1 MLKKHLDRWTPEN
14 HNASYPRITKDSQT
28 NFVTSSFWLE
38 DASYVRLKN
47 VSLGYNLP
55 KSWLNRI
62 GVSRIKVYVAGE
74 NLLTFCGLEDIDP
87 EESSTRGWSYT
98 NVKKVSLGLKV
109 SF

>member
-1 MLKKHLDRWTPEN
+1 MDTGKPQRKLST
-14 HNASYPRITKDSQT
+14 YYKDSQT

-38 DASYVRLKN
+38 DGSYVRLKN

-87 EESSTRGWSYT
+87 EESSTRDGHIPT
-98 NVKKVSLGLKV
+98 
-109 SF
+109 